1 MIKQRGSA
9 GSVRSLPPKKATTRG
24 QQIVKINLL
33 DVASFEGGHPI
44 AQYDHLLAQAP
55 VYWHEEAG
63 GRGFWAVTRYQDV
76 HDIGRNAAVFSSSPT
91 IMIQDPMTDVGGS
104 SASSKMMLMMD
115 PPEHTGYRKLIS
127 RAFTQGPARDYE
139 PRIKALATT
148 IIDAVAHKG
157 ECEFMSEVA
166 GEMPSFVIADLMGLP
181 LSDGRELYRL
191 TEIIHTDPAS
201 LAEGASAEAIQSMF
215 SYAMTV
221 IQDKRA
227 HPGNDLASQLLSAEL
242 DGRRLTDEEFLLFFM
257 LLVDAGG
264 DTTRNLVGTGTYELI
279 HLNGAWDQLA
289 HDPAGRLPLARE
301 ELLRF
306 TSPVIYMRRT
316 LTQDYV
322 LGGQTMQQGDK
333 VVMYYGAANRDPR
346 VFTEPHRLDLTRQ
359 GERHL
364 AFGGGHHVCLG
375 QWYARLEIDAIFTEL
390 LSRLKN
396 LRVLEPPQWLNS
408 TFISGMTRMPIGFEL
423 R

>member
-1 MIKQRGSA
+1 M
-9 GSVRSLPPKKATTRG
+9 
-24 QQIVKINLL
+24 KINLL
-33 DVASFEGGHPI
+33 DVASFDGGHPI
-44 AQYDHLLAQAP
+44 AQYDHLLAAAP
-55 VYWHEEAG
+55 VYWHEEPG

-76 HDIGRNAAVFSSSPT
+76 YDIGRNAAVFSSSPT
-91 IMIQDPMTDVGGS
+91 IMIQDPMTDASGA

-139 PRIKALATT
+139 PRIKALATS
-148 IIDAVAHKG
+148 IIDAVAQKG

-201 LAEGASAEAIQSMF
+201 LPKGASAEAVQSMF
-215 SYAMTV
+215 HYAMTV
-221 IQDKRA
+221 IKEKRA
-227 HPGNDLASQLLSAEL
+227 QPGEDLASQLLQAEL

-279 HLNGAWDQLA
+279 RSAGAWEQLA
-289 HDPAGRLPLARE
+289 EDPTARLPIAAE
-301 ELLRF
+301 ELLRL

-322 LGGQTMQQGDK
+322 LNGQAMQKGDK
-333 VVMYYGAANRDPR
+333 VVMYYGAANRDSR
-346 VFTEPHRLDLTRQ
+346 MFTEPHRLDLTRQ
-359 GERHL
+359 QARHL

-375 QWYARLEIDAIFTEL
+375 QWYARLEIDAIFTEML
-390 LSRLKN
+390 TRMKR

-408 TFISGMTRMPIGFEL
+408 TFISGMTHMPIGFEL

>member
-1 MIKQRGSA
+1 MSPELKRW
-9 GSVRSLPPKKATTRG
+9 RPPLLTQSRTRA
-24 QQIVKINLL
+24 K
-33 DVASFEGGHPI
+33 
-44 AQYDHLLAQAP
+44 
-55 VYWHEEAG
+55 
-63 GRGFWAVTRYQDV
+63 
-76 HDIGRNAAVFSSSPT
+76 
-91 IMIQDPMTDVGGS
+91 
-104 SASSKMMLMMD
+104 
-115 PPEHTGYRKLIS
+115 
-127 RAFTQGPARDYE
+127 
-139 PRIKALATT
+139 
-148 IIDAVAHKG
+148 
-157 ECEFMSEVA
+157 CEFMSEVA

-322 LGGQTMQQGDK
+322 LGGQTMRQGDK

-364 AFGGGHHVCLG
+364 AFGGGASCLFGAVVCSARDRRHLHRTAIPFEEPAGFRAAPVAEFHLYLWDDPDAGWVRVTVSRAPAPLG
-375 QWYARLEIDAIFTEL
+375 FFVDSVVLPLQSLIAWRVVASARWSASCSSKAVR
-390 LSRLKN
+390 SR
-396 LRVLEPPQWLNS
+396 
-408 TFISGMTRMPIGFEL
+408 
-423 R
+423 